1 MKRIIFSLCAVLIIA
16 TGTSFSQEE
25 KEESQQQED
34 IKTGWTFGALP
45 TITFNSDLGFQYGAL
60 VNLYN
65 YGDGSRYPKFD
76 HSLYFEVSRFTKG
89 SGINRF
95 FYDSDQLIKGIRTSV
110 DISLLTDK
118 ALDFYGFN
126 GYESKYNPVWED
138 DEDIDYQS
146 RVFYK
151 HERKLFRFKTDF
163 QGKLVGEKLGWVA
176 GFTYYH
182 FDVNSVDIDNLNE
195 GKDEEDKLPVIDG
208 LYDRYVLW
216 GIIPDKEIKGGPL
229 TYLKLGVSYDTRD
242 NEPNPMSGIWAEVV
256 LQTAPSFLGNKDYP
270 HTKIAIT
277 HRQYFTII
285 KNDLSFA
292 YRLGY
297 QGTISGDPPFFA
309 QPLMITSV
317 LKGAFSEGLG
327 GGKSVRGI
335 LRNRVVGDGFAYSNL
350 ELRWKFFHGK
360 FLNQNLYLALNT
372 FIDGGI
378 VTSPI
383 EFDTPSVL
391 PPDKYDDY
399 FNQEK
404 DGLHLSYGAGL
415 RVVLNQNFIV
425 ACDFGKTT
433 NTEDG
438 NTGLYIGLNYLF

>member
-1 MKRIIFSLCAVLIIA
+1 MKRIILSLCAVLIIA
-16 TGTSFSQEE
+16 TGTSFSQ
-25 KEESQQQED
+25 KEISQKQETA
-34 IKTGWTFGALP
+34 KSGWTFGGLP

-76 HSLYFEVSRFTKG
+76 HSLYFEISRFTKG

-95 FYDSDQLIKGIRTSV
+95 FYDSDQLIKNIRTSV

-126 GYESKYNPVWED
+126 GYESKYNHVWQD
-138 DEDIDYQS
+138 DEDADYVS

-151 HERKLFRFKTDF
+151 HERNMFRFKTDF

-176 GFTYYH
+176 GFTHYH
-182 FDVNSVDIDNLNE
+182 FSINPVDIDNLNE
-195 GKDEEDKLPVIDG
+195 GKDEEDKLPDVDG
-208 LYDRYVLW
+208 LYDKYVEW
-216 GIIPDKEIKGGPL
+216 EIIPHKEIHGGPL
-229 TYLKLGVSYDTRD
+229 PYLKLGISYDTRD
-242 NEPNPMSGIWAEVV
+242 NEPNPMSGVWTEVV
-256 LQTAPSFLGNKDYP
+256 LQTAPSFLGNNDYP

-297 QGTISGDPPFFA
+297 QSTISGDPPFFA

-327 GGKSVRGI
+327 GGKSVRGL
-335 LRNRVVGDGFAYSNL
+335 LRNRVVGDGFAYGNL

-372 FIDGGI
+372 FVDGGI

-383 EFDTPSVL
+383 EFDTSVI
-391 PPDKYDDY
+391 PAEVNQNDY
-399 FNQEK
+399 FNQEE
-404 DGLHLSYGAGL
+404 DGLHLCYGAGL

>member
-1 MKRIIFSLCAVLIIA
+1 MNFYYFAKLFSNLYFMKRIIISLCAVLIIA
-16 TGTSFSQEE
+16 TGTSFSQET
-25 KEESQQQED
+25 
-34 IKTGWTFGALP
+34 IKTGWTFGGLP

-126 GYESKYNPVWED
+126 GYESKYNPAWED
-138 DEDIDYQS
+138 DEDIDYHS

-195 GKDEEDKLPVIDG
+195 GKDEEDKLPDVEG
-208 LYDRYVLW
+208 LYDRYVSW
-216 GIIPDKEIKGGPL
+216 DIIPDEEIKGGPV

-242 NEPNPMSGIWAEVV
+242 NEPNW
-256 LQTAPSFLGNKDYP
+256 
-270 HTKIAIT
+270 
-277 HRQYFTII
+277 
-285 KNDLSFA
+285 
-292 YRLGY
+292 
-297 QGTISGDPPFFA
+297 
-309 QPLMITSV
+309 
-317 LKGAFSEGLG
+317 
-327 GGKSVRGI
+327 
-335 LRNRVVGDGFAYSNL
+335 
-350 ELRWKFFHGK
+350 RWVC
-360 FLNQNLYLALNT
+360 LW
-372 FIDGGI
+372 
-378 VTSPI
+378 
-383 EFDTPSVL
+383 
-391 PPDKYDDY
+391 
-399 FNQEK
+399 
-404 DGLHLSYGAGL
+404 
-415 RVVLNQNFIV
+415 
-425 ACDFGKTT
+425 
-433 NTEDG
+433 
-438 NTGLYIGLNYLF
+438 

>member
-1 MKRIIFSLCAVLIIA
+1 MRRIILSLCAVFLLA
-16 TGTSFSQEE
+16 TVTSFSQEE
-25 KEESQQQED
+25 KEESQKQEI
-34 IKTGWTFGALP
+34 IKTGWTFGPLP
-45 TITFNSDLGFQYGAL
+45 TITFNSDLGLQYGAL
-60 VNLYN
+60 VNFYN

-95 FYDSDQLIKGIRTSV
+95 FYDSDRLIKGIRTSV

-126 GYESKYNPVWED
+126 GYESKYNPAWED
-138 DEDIDYQS
+138 DEDNDYLS
-146 RVFYK
+146 RVFYR
-151 HERKLFRFKTDF
+151 HERKMFRFKTDL

-195 GKDEEDKLPVIDG
+195 GKDEEDKLPDVAG

-216 GIIPDKEIKGGPL
+216 GIIPDEEIKGGPL
-229 TYLKLGVSYDTRD
+229 TYLKLGISYDTRD
-242 NEPNPMSGIWAEVV
+242 NEPNPMSGVWTEVV

-270 HTKIAIT
+270 HTKIVIT

-292 YRLGY
+292 YRVGY
-297 QGTISGDPPFFA
+297 QGTISGEPPFFA

-327 GGKSVRGI
+327 GGKSIRGI
-335 LRNRVVGDGFAYSNL
+335 LRNRVIGDGFAYGNL
-350 ELRWKFFHGK
+350 ELRWKFFRGK

-372 FIDGGI
+372 FIDGGK

-383 EFDTPSVL
+383 EFDTSLV
-391 PPDKYDDY
+391 PPNEYDDY

-404 DGLHLSYGAGL
+404 DGLHLCYGAGL
-415 RVVLNQNFIV
+415 RVALNQNFIV

-433 NTEDG
+433 NAEDG

>member
-1 MKRIIFSLCAVLIIA
+1 MRRIIFSLCTVFLLA
-16 TGTSFSQEE
+16 TVTSFSQEE
-25 KEESQQQED
+25 KEESQKQEI
-34 IKTGWTFGALP
+34 IKTGWTFGPLP
-45 TITFNSDLGFQYGAL
+45 TITFNSDLGLQYGAL
-60 VNLYN
+60 VNFYN

-95 FYDSDQLIKGIRTSV
+95 FYDSDRLIKGIRTSV

-126 GYESKYNPVWED
+126 GYESKYNPAWED
-138 DEDIDYQS
+138 DEDNDYLS
-146 RVFYK
+146 RVFYR
-151 HERKLFRFKTDF
+151 HERKMFRFKTNL

-195 GKDEEDKLPVIDG
+195 GKDEEDKLPDVAG

-216 GIIPDKEIKGGPL
+216 GIIPDEEIKGGPL
-229 TYLKLGVSYDTRD
+229 TYLKLGISYDTRD
-242 NEPNPMSGIWAEVV
+242 NEPNPMSGIWTEVV

-270 HTKIAIT
+270 HTKIVIT

-292 YRLGY
+292 YRVGY
-297 QGTISGDPPFFA
+297 QGTISGEPPFFA

-327 GGKSVRGI
+327 GGKSIRGI
-335 LRNRVVGDGFAYSNL
+335 LRNRVIGDGFAYGNL
-350 ELRWKFFHGK
+350 ELRWKFFRGK

-372 FIDGGI
+372 FIDGGK

-383 EFDTPSVL
+383 EFDTSLV
-391 PPDKYDDY
+391 PPNEYDDY

-404 DGLHLSYGAGL
+404 DGLHLCYGAGL
-415 RVVLNQNFIV
+415 RVALNQNFIV

-433 NTEDG
+433 NAEDG

>member
-1 MKRIIFSLCAVLIIA
+1 MKGFIFLLCAVFLLA

-25 KEESQQQED
+25 KEVSQQQET

-65 YGDGSRYPKFD
+65 YGDGSRYPQFD

-95 FYDSDQLIKGIRTSV
+95 FYDSDRLIKGIRTSV

-118 ALDFYGFN
+118 AIDFYGFN

-138 DEDIDYQS
+138 DEDNDYVS

-151 HERKLFRFKTDF
+151 HERKLFRLKTDL

-182 FDVNSVDIDNLNE
+182 FDVNSVDINNLNE
-195 GKDEEDKLPVIDG
+195 GKDEEDKLPDVAG

-229 TYLKLGVSYDTRD
+229 TYLKLGLSYDTRD
-242 NEPNPMSGIWAEVV
+242 NEPNPMNGIWTEVI

-285 KNDLSFA
+285 KKNLSFV

-309 QPLMITSV
+309 QPLMITSI
-317 LKGAFSEGLG
+317 LRGANSEGLG
-327 GGKSVRGI
+327 GSKSVRGI
-335 LRNRVVGDGFAYSNL
+335 LRNRIVGDGFAYGNL
-350 ELRWKFFHGK
+350 ELRWKFFRGK

-372 FIDGGI
+372 FVDGGK

-383 EFDTPSVL
+383 EFDTSLVPL
-391 PPDKYDDY
+391 DEYDNY
-399 FNQEK
+399 FNQKK
-404 DGLHLSYGAGL
+404 DGLHLCYGAGL
-415 RVVLNQNFIV
+415 RVALNQNFIV

-433 NTEDG
+433 NAEDG
-438 NTGLYIGLNYLF
+438 NSGLYIGLNYLF

>member
-1 MKRIIFSLCAVLIIA
+1 MKKIIILLCAVFLLA

-25 KEESQQQED
+25 KEESQQQET

-65 YGDGSRYPKFD
+65 YGDGSRYPQFD

-95 FYDSDQLIKGIRTSV
+95 FYDSDRLIKGIRTSV

-118 ALDFYGFN
+118 AIDFYGFN
-126 GYESKYNPVWED
+126 GYESKYNPAWED
-138 DEDIDYQS
+138 DENDEYVS
-146 RVFYK
+146 RVFYR
-151 HERKLFRFKTDF
+151 HERKMFRFKTDF

-195 GKDEEDKLPVIDG
+195 GKDEEDKLPDVDG
-208 LYDRYVLW
+208 LYDKYVLW
-216 GIIPDKEIKGGPL
+216 GIIPDEEIKGGPL
-229 TYLKLGVSYDTRD
+229 TYLKLGLAYDTRD
-242 NEPNPMSGIWAEVV
+242 NEPNPMSGIWTEVV

-285 KNDLSFA
+285 KDDLSFA
-292 YRLGY
+292 YRVGY
-297 QGTISGDPPFFA
+297 QGTISGEPPFFA
-309 QPLMITSV
+309 QPLMITSI

-327 GGKSVRGI
+327 GSKSVRGI
-335 LRNRVVGDGFAYSNL
+335 LRNRIVGDGFAYGNL
-350 ELRWKFFHGK
+350 ELRWKFLHGK
-360 FLNQNLYLALNT
+360 FLNQNIYLALNT
-372 FIDGGI
+372 FLDGGK
-378 VTSPI
+378 VTTPI
-383 EFDTPSVL
+383 KFDTSLVPS
-391 PPDKYDDY
+391 DDYDDY
-399 FNQEK
+399 FNKDE
-404 DGLHLSYGAGL
+404 DGLHLCYGAGL
-415 RVVLNQNFIV
+415 RIAINQNFIV

-433 NTEDG
+433 NAEDG
-438 NTGLYIGLNYLF
+438 NSGLYIGLNYLF

>member
-1 MKRIIFSLCAVLIIA
+1 MKKIIILLCAVFLLA

-25 KEESQQQED
+25 KEESQQQD
-34 IKTGWTFGALP
+34 TIKTGWTFDPLP
-45 TITFNSDLGFQYGAL
+45 TPTFNTDLGFQYGAL
-60 VNLYN
+60 VYFFN
-65 YGDGSRYPKFD
+65 YGDGSRYPQFD

-95 FYDSDQLIKGIRTSV
+95 SFDSDRLVKGIRTSV

-138 DEDIDYQS
+138 DENNDYVS
-146 RVFYK
+146 RVFYR
-151 HERKLFRFKTDF
+151 HERKLFRFKTDL
-163 QGKLVGEKLGWVA
+163 QGKLSGEKLGWVA
-176 GFTYYH
+176 GFTYYN
-182 FDVNSVDIDNLNE
+182 FDVNSVDIDNLNK
-195 GKDEEDKLPVIDG
+195 GKDDEDKLPDVAG
-208 LYDRYVLW
+208 LYDRYVGW
-216 GIIPDKEIKGGPL
+216 GIISDKEKNGGSI
-229 TYLKLGVSYDTRD
+229 TYLKLGLSYDTRD

-277 HRQYFTII
+277 FREYFTII
-285 KNDLSFA
+285 ENDLSFA

-297 QGTISGDPPFFA
+297 QGTISGEPPFFA

-317 LKGAFSEGLG
+317 LRGAFSEGLG
-327 GGKSVRGI
+327 GGKSVRGV
-335 LRNRVVGDGFAYSNL
+335 LRNRIVGDGFVYGNL

-360 FLNQNLYLALNT
+360 FRNKNLYLALNT
-372 FIDGGI
+372 FVDGGK
-378 VTSPI
+378 VVSPI
-383 EFDTPSVL
+383 EFDTSLVPPSE
-391 PPDKYDDY
+391 YENF
-399 FNQEK
+399 FNQDK
-404 DGLHLSYGAGL
+404 DGLHLCYGAGF

-433 NTEDG
+433 NEEDG